1 MLQNAY
7 LLAKIGADTAEN
19 ERDFAEILP
28 KTGNLPFAASL
39 SSFPQYTESRARL
52 AARLACAFVP
62 SYPGGRLCS
71 PNGAKASHH
80 WMQILAFQWH
90 ELRVSLTTKS
100 HGETETRRLSMI
112 RIDDAY
118 HTSLQP

>member
-39 SSFPQYTESRARL
+39 SVFPQYTESPVKPVVQPAVHRA
-52 AARLACAFVP
+52 VHQ
-62 SYPGGRLCS
+62 PG
-71 PNGAKASHH
+71 P
-80 WMQILAFQWH
+80 
-90 ELRVSLTTKS
+90 
-100 HGETETRRLSMI
+100 
-112 RIDDAY
+112 
-118 HTSLQP
+118 